1 MLKNII
7 SAVFFTAIIAT
18 SMPTIAADNQAIE
31 KVNIAVISDEVA
43 ALNDEEA
50 LESKSAYQD
59 TETDGLTAGTTAWLF
74 TFALV
79 GFVLLSNRRGV

>member
-1 MLKNII
+1 MIWTLKIIGIKIADEYYPLKKEDKMLKNII

-43 ALNDEEA
+43 ALNA
-50 LESKSAYQD
+50 VSYTHLR
-59 TETDGLTAGTTAWLF
+59 F
-74 TFALV
+74 
-79 GFVLLSNRRGV
+79 